1 MSGELILPGTPAAL
15 LALLRSRI
23 SAVIG
28 AKTLTPAAKQV
39 MVALILEDPEYPTLP
54 AKVPTL
60 RLAREL
66 NLTDRAVRGAVR
78 ELRAKGWVGA
88 ESGTP
93 LPPEAEQAFRDH
105 TERSGPNPLA
115 DKREPPSAQDHLETL
130 ELIRDQALAQGQ
142 SSAALRAEEKIGRFC
157 GLERLDEAPARPLT
171 PAELK
176 AERKD
181 RFERLSKAM
190 ARDYANDPA
199 FQYRLHKLCEG
210 LVAKIEAE
218 GVPFKFVMLRRERG
232 TPLHTDPIALSP
244 PGLSPPRAEAP
255 IVGGG
260 LGLEGA
266 GA

>member
-1 MSGELILPGTPAAL
+1 MSGEFLLPGSPAAL

-28 AKTLTPAAKQV
+28 AKILTPAAKQV
-39 MVALILEDPEYPTLP
+39 MVALILEDPECPTLP

-60 RLAREL
+60 RLARDL

-93 LPPEAEQAFRDH
+93 LPLGAEQAFRDQ
-105 TERSGPNPLA
+105 TGRDTPNPLG

-157 GLERLDEAPARPLT
+157 GLERLDERPARPLT

-176 AERKD
+176 AERKE

-232 TPLHTDPIALSP
+232 IPLATDPIAQSSLTLSL
-244 PGLSPPRAEAP
+244 PGAGTP
-255 IVGGG
+255 IVGA
-260 LGLEGA
+260 GA
-266 GA
+266 GPEGEAA